1 MSGTAFVV
9 LPSQSK
15 HGVIFGKNAARPDG
29 DVMEVVFVPAGESS
43 GDIQVSTSVKLDIK
57 FKINIFLLR

>member
-43 GDIQVSTSVKLDIK
+43 GDIQVST
-57 FKINIFLLR
+57 